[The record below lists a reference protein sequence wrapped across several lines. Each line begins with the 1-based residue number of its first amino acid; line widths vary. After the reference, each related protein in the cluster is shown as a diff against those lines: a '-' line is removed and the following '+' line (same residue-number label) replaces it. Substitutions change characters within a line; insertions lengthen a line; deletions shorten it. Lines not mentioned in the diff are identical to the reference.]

1 MQKLVKTFLF
11 LVFFAIII
19 CLSNTIYAANL
30 NVNVNCDGKKI
41 EMTSETP
48 EMTWTIE
55 NLLPG
60 ESDETI
66 LTFHNTGKNFVNI
79 SFIPKIENGKDVA
92 DILNVKVIKLTS
104 ETVKKE
110 EEFYNGKYSGLVNMG
125 LGLESGK
132 SQAYKIVTSLPIEI
146 GNEFQN
152 KECVV
157 KFHIKASGTED
168 KTNLIPDLEPPKQEI
183 PEPEPPKQEIIE
195 KEPSKQLETDVIKP
209 VQTGE
214 SRSIY
219 IIVGVLVVAVVVLVG
234 TFWFVRKKNK

>member
-1 MQKLVKTFLF
+1 MQKFVKTFLC

-48 EMTWTIE
+48 EMTWIIE

-60 ESDETI
+60 GSDETI
-66 LTFHNTGKNFVNI
+66 LTFHNTGKKFVDI

-92 DILNVKVIKLTS
+92 DILNVKVIRLTS

-110 EEFYNGKYSGLVNMG
+110 EELYNGKYSGLGNMG
-125 LGLESGK
+125 LSLESGK
-132 SQAYKIVTSLPIEI
+132 SQSYKIITSLPMET

-168 KTNLIPDLEPPKQEI
+168 KPVISEPETQKPEI
-183 PEPEPPKQEIIE
+183 PEVEPP
-195 KEPSKQLETDVIKP
+195 SQLETEVIKP

-214 SRSIY
+214 SRVIY
-219 IIVGVLVVAVVVLVG
+219 IIVGVLVVAVVALAG

>member
-1 MQKLVKTFLF
+1 MKKCLKTFLC

-19 CLSNTIYAANL
+19 CLSNKIYATNL
-30 NVNVNCDGKKI
+30 SVNVNCDGKKI

-55 NLLPG
+55 DLLPG
-60 ESDETI
+60 GSDETI
-66 LTFHNTGKNFVNI
+66 LTFHNTVKNFVNI

-92 DILNVKVIKLTS
+92 DILDVKIIKLTS

-110 EEFYNGKYSGLVNMG
+110 EEFYNGKYSGVVNMG

-132 SQAYKIVTSLPIEI
+132 SQAYKIIMSLPIET

-157 KFHIKASGTED
+157 KFHIQASATED
-168 KTNLIPDLEPPKQEI
+168 KPVIPDTPKPE
-183 PEPEPPKQEIIE
+183 EPEQPETEVPE
-195 KEPSKQLETDVIKP
+195 QLVTDVIKP

-214 SRSIY
+214 SRVIF
-219 IIVGVLVVAVVVLVG
+219 IVVGLLVVAIVAFLG
-234 TFWFVRKKNK
+234 TFCYVKKKR

>member
-1 MQKLVKTFLF
+1 MKKCLKTFLC

-19 CLSNTIYAANL
+19 CLSNKIYAANL
-30 NVNVNCDGKKI
+30 SVNVNCDGKKI

-60 ESDETI
+60 GSDETI

-92 DILNVKVIKLTS
+92 DILDVKIIKLTS

-110 EEFYNGKYSGLVNMG
+110 EEFYNGKYSGVVNMG

-132 SQAYKIVTSLPIEI
+132 SQKYKIITSLPIET

-168 KTNLIPDLEPPKQEI
+168 KPEPAPETPKQEI
-183 PEPEPPKQEIIE
+183 PEEDPPKQI
-195 KEPSKQLETDVIKP
+195 ETDVIKP

-214 SRSIY
+214 SRVIY
-219 IIVGVLVVAVVVLVG
+219 IIVGVLVVAVVAFVG
-234 TFWFVRKKNK
+234 TFWYVKKKNK

>member
-1 MQKLVKTFLF
+1 MKKCLKTFLC

-19 CLSNTIYAANL
+19 CLSNKIYAANL
-30 NVNVNCDGKKI
+30 SVNVNCDGKKI

-60 ESDETI
+60 GSDETI
-66 LTFHNTGKNFVNI
+66 LTFHNTGKKFVNI

-92 DILNVKVIKLTS
+92 DILDVKIIKLTS
-104 ETVKKE
+104 DTVKKE

-132 SQAYKIVTSLPIEI
+132 SQSYKIITSLPIET

-152 KECVV
+152 KECVI

-168 KTNLIPDLEPPKQEI
+168 KPEPEPETPKQEI
-183 PEPEPPKQEIIE
+183 PEEDPPKQI
-195 KEPSKQLETDVIKP
+195 ETDVIKP

-214 SRSIY
+214 SRVIY
-219 IIVGVLVVAVVVLVG
+219 IIVGVLVVAVVAFVG
-234 TFWFVRKKNK
+234 TFWYVRKKR

>member
-1 MQKLVKTFLF
+1 MKKCLKTFLC

-19 CLSNTIYAANL
+19 CLSNKIYAANL
-30 NVNVNCDGKKI
+30 SVNVNCDGKKI

-60 ESDETI
+60 GSDETI
-66 LTFHNTGKNFVNI
+66 LTFHNTGKKFVNI

-92 DILNVKVIKLTS
+92 DILDVKIIKLTS
-104 ETVKKE
+104 DTVKKE

-132 SQAYKIVTSLPIEI
+132 SQSYKIITSLPIET

-152 KECVV
+152 KECVI

-168 KTNLIPDLEPPKQEI
+168 KPEPEPETPKQEI
-183 PEPEPPKQEIIE
+183 PEEDPPKQI
-195 KEPSKQLETDVIKP
+195 ETDVIKP

-214 SRSIY
+214 SRVIY
-219 IIVGVLVVAVVVLVG
+219 IIVGVLVVAIVAFVG
-234 TFWFVRKKNK
+234 TFWYVRKKR